1 HSSPF
6 HQITVAT
13 GHRGS
18 VFGSESRDLGA
29 CPMSGNERRGVGSSK
44 GVRPLAKTHKLE
56 LLVEDCP
63 QVSIRGVNGATASVS
78 FN

>member
-1 HSSPF
+1 MLRF
-6 HQITVAT
+6 GILQ
-13 GHRGS
+13 RGIEA

-29 CPMSGNERRGVGSSK
+29 CPMSGNERRK
-44 GVRPLAKTHKLE
+44 DNGVRPLAKTHKLE

-63 QVSIRGVNGATASVS
+63 QVSIRGVNGATTSVS

>member
-1 HSSPF
+1 MLKLSKCYKKKKLSKC
-6 HQITVAT
+6 
-13 GHRGS
+13 
-18 VFGSESRDLGA
+18 LGVTD
-29 CPMSGNERRGVGSSK
+29 N

-63 QVSIRGVNGATASVS
+63 QVSIRGVNGATTSVS